1 MPTAPIVSPATLHD
15 ATLFASAALVFVLV
29 SYLFPIERRR
39 GLLAMAV
46 IATIGVAALYGYS
59 QIVDAT
65 GSRTVAILVRELI
78 LAVVAFSVIRVF
90 MIFVLQ
96 TLLARLAVPRILS
109 EFLLALLLIGY
120 ALFRL
125 SAVGVNLAGV
135 VTTSAVIT
143 GALAF
148 SAQEMLGNLWAGI
161 SLQLENTL
169 RLGDW
174 IRVENVTGQVVGI
187 RWRSMQI
194 ATTNNETIIIPN
206 SQLMK
211 DKVTVIGRHGEDRA
225 PWRRSVSFQVDYD
238 LPPVRVCAVVSDALQ
253 RAELT
258 YVARE
263 PKPVCVCDAFEDS
276 GARYSAVYM
285 LTDPR
290 RDWATKSEVLT
301 HVFAALARGDMP
313 IPFPRQVVE
322 LRADPRAEADRI
334 ELAQKR
340 ALLDEVELFAPLTP
354 AEKDSLARR
363 LQFAPYVT
371 DDVVCRQGEPAD
383 SLFILARGTVH
394 VVSEASDGLTRHKF
408 ATLGAPA
415 YFGEMGLLLGA
426 PRGATVLAS
435 GEVVCYQLDKRAFDA
450 VIQARPE
457 LAVSLSEALAK
468 RQAANQATL
477 QQLDAE
483 QRARHAVS
491 AAAEMVRKIRDF
503 FGLAS

>member
-194 ATTNNETIIIPN
+194 ATT
-206 SQLMK
+206 S
-211 DKVTVIGRHGEDRA
+211 
-225 PWRRSVSFQVDYD
+225 
-238 LPPVRVCAVVSDALQ
+238 
-253 RAELT
+253 
-258 YVARE
+258 
-263 PKPVCVCDAFEDS
+263 
-276 GARYSAVYM
+276 
-285 LTDPR
+285 
-290 RDWATKSEVLT
+290 
-301 HVFAALARGDMP
+301 
-313 IPFPRQVVE
+313 
-322 LRADPRAEADRI
+322 
-334 ELAQKR
+334 
-340 ALLDEVELFAPLTP
+340 
-354 AEKDSLARR
+354 
-363 LQFAPYVT
+363 
-371 DDVVCRQGEPAD
+371 
-383 SLFILARGTVH
+383 
-394 VVSEASDGLTRHKF
+394 
-408 ATLGAPA
+408 
-415 YFGEMGLLLGA
+415 
-426 PRGATVLAS
+426 
-435 GEVVCYQLDKRAFDA
+435 
-450 VIQARPE
+450 
-457 LAVSLSEALAK
+457 SLSP
-468 RQAANQATL
+468 
-477 QQLDAE
+477 
-483 QRARHAVS
+483 
-491 AAAEMVRKIRDF
+491 
-503 FGLAS
+503 